1 MASAERQD
9 SLVLEFAATLVKEF
23 EGCRLVAYRCPAGVW
38 TIGWGHTGPEVT
50 EGLTITQAK
59 ADEYLEQDL
68 GRVLAGVD
76 RLVTTDLTVGQT
88 AALVSF
94 AYNVGLGALKHSTL
108 LRLLNTGATEAAA
121 AEFPRWNRAAGRVL
135 PGLVRR
141 RAAEMEMFLERNL
154 ES

>member
-1 MASAERQD
+1 VTEAERQD
-9 SLVLEFAATLVKEF
+9 ALVLESAATLVKEF

-38 TIGWGHTGPEVT
+38 TIGWGHTGPEVRK
-50 EGLTITQAK
+50 GLTITQEQ
-59 ADEYLEQDL
+59 ADELLEQDL
-68 GRVLAGVD
+68 GSVLSGVD
-76 RLVTTDLTVGQT
+76 RLVTVDLSVGQT

-108 LRLLNTGATEAAA
+108 LRLLNAGAKEAAA
-121 AEFPRWNRAAGRVL
+121 AELAKWTRAAGRVL

-154 ES
+154 KS